1 MIEPYDVFRYYMA
14 LKLHF
19 GSGEYD
25 CIKYNFKTS
34 VTQNSFFRR
43 RDRYHF
49 AKAGRKFDNTSELI
63 GFLVSQF
70 IDDRE
75 WIGDM
80 LGNDAERAY
89 SQWKKRHES
98 LSYLFGND
106 LSELISKA
114 EEFDSLFQIDTSKS
128 PYPLLVSEYLS
139 GSVMLE
145 SIVILNKMT
154 GFMDDADRQVSE
166 PIMWDKVSRKI
177 HKYSP
182 FVKFDKAKIRDKIL
196 SVYSG

>member
-19 GSGEYD
+19 GSGNYD
-25 CIKYNFKTS
+25 CVKYNFKTS

-49 AKAGRKFDNTSELI
+49 AKAGRKFDNTGDLI

-80 LGNDAERAY
+80 LGNDADRAY
-89 SQWKKRHES
+89 SEFKKRHES
-98 LSYLFGND
+98 LTYLFEND
-106 LSELISKA
+106 LSELVSKA
-114 EEFDSLFQIDTSKS
+114 DRFDSLFQIDTSKS
-128 PYPLLVSEYLS
+128 PYPLLVSEYLA

-145 SIVILNKMT
+145 SVVILDKMT
-154 GFMDDADRQVSE
+154 GFMKDADRQVTD
-166 PIMWDKVSRKI
+166 PIMWNTVSRKI

-182 FVKFDKAKIRDKIL
+182 FVKFDKRKIRDKI
-196 SVYSG
+196 VKMYAE